1 MSDEYL
7 SKAQNEIVVWEKEGP
22 SWLANVG
29 SFILTPA
36 QKVAEAL
43 IPQGIQDAV
52 ARAIEAFL
60 LGISSF
66 SKSTVNFVKIKD
78 SVNAKVVNPQG
89 HDGALQ
95 FLKVADE
102 EARSCWNYH
111 IGYAA
116 VEGGGLGAG
125 GLLALAAD
133 IPALFT
139 IVIRLI
145 QEIGT
150 CYGYDVTKPEE
161 QEYVLH
167 LLRAG
172 SAGDI
177 KAKVESLIAL
187 KQIEEILIKV
197 TWKKM
202 AQELA
207 AKRLGQLSLL
217 AALRE
222 FAKSLGI
229 NLTKRKA
236 LQMVPIIGA
245 IVGASFNATY
255 ANDIGKAAYM
265 SYRRRYIAEKLTPPS
280 AQ

>member
-7 SKAQNEIVVWEKEGP
+7 DKVQDEIVAWEKEGP

-36 QKVAEAL
+36 QKIAESF
-43 IPQGIQDAV
+43 IPQAIQDAV

-60 LGISSF
+60 MGISSF
-66 SKSTVNFVKIKD
+66 SIKTVAFQKLKEA
-78 SVNAKVVNPQG
+78 VNAKVEII
-89 HDGALQ
+89 DGRGRDIQ
-95 FLKVADE
+95 FLIAADD

-116 VEGGGLGAG
+116 VEGCGTGAAGLFG
-125 GLLALAAD
+125 LAAD
-133 IPALFT
+133 VPALFT

-150 CYGYDVTKPEE
+150 CYGYDMTKPEE

-177 KAKVESLIAL
+177 KAKVEALIAL

-236 LQMVPIIGA
+236 LQMVPVIGA

-255 ANDIGKAAYM
+255 ANDIGKAAFM
-265 SYRRRYIAEKLTPPS
+265 SFRRRFIAEKFFPPPH
-280 AQ
+280 